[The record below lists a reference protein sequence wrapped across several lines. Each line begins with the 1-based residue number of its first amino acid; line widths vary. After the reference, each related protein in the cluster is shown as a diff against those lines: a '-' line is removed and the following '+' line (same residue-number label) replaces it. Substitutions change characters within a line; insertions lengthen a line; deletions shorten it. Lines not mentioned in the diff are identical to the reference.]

1 MRGRSLT
8 DRIRAPIERVS
19 EAVLIALDQLRA
31 NKFRSAMTILGI
43 VIGVATV
50 VTMSAAIAGIRGQ
63 ALDGIQAA
71 GPQNFIVARY
81 NFVEIQLTDHGGQP
95 PWRRN
100 PPVTPLEVNRLADLS
115 HVRTAIVAL
124 DRSSSVQGPTGSPI
138 SSVSIS
144 GSSAGWD
151 EFTLG
156 SFIAGHN
163 FLPSDVLAS
172 RAVVVLSQPLA
183 HRLFGPLDPLTRTVR
198 LDGRPFTVVGV
209 FEPVGNIFG
218 DSNQNFAVIPYT
230 ASLKHLRTW
239 DGMLRGLIVTA
250 DGSTQ
255 QEAMDQVIASLRG
268 MRTLRPAE
276 ENNFALIRQEQVLE
290 TFNKIT
296 GVFFIVM
303 LGLSSVALLVGGV
316 GVIAIMMISV
326 TERTREIG
334 VRKALGAR
342 RGEILWQFLFEASTL
357 TVVGAAAGMILGAGA
372 AWLIRTATPIP
383 ATIQPGA
390 VAAALVMAAIAGVF
404 FGLVPA
410 WRASRMDPVEA
421 LRYE

>member
-1 MRGRSLT
+1 MGRLSVA
-8 DRIRAPIERVS
+8 DRVRAALERVS
-19 EAVLIALDQLRA
+19 EAVAIALDQLRA

-43 VIGVATV
+43 VVGVATV
-50 VTMSAAIAGIRGQ
+50 VTMSAAIAGVRGQ
-63 ALDGIQAA
+63 ALDGIEAA
-71 GPQNFIVARY
+71 GPQNFILARY
-81 NFVEIQLTDHGGQP
+81 DFVGIQLTHQGSQP
-95 PWRRN
+95 PWARN
-100 PPVTPLEVNRLADLS
+100 PAVTPQEVNRLAELS

-124 DRSSSVQGPTGSPI
+124 DRTSSVQGPSGSPI
-138 SSVSIS
+138 SGVSIS

-156 SFIAGHN
+156 TFIAGHN
-163 FLPSDVLAS
+163 FLPSDVTAS
-172 RAVVVLSQPLA
+172 RPVVVLSEPLA
-183 HRLFGPLDPLTRTVR
+183 RRLFGPLDPLTRTVR
-198 LDGRPFTVVGV
+198 IDGRPFTVVGV

-218 DSNQNFAVIPYT
+218 EANQNYAVIPYT
-230 ASLKHLRTW
+230 ASLKFLRTW

-255 QEAMDQVIASLRG
+255 EQAMDQVIATMRG

-276 ENNFALIRQEQVLE
+276 PNNFALIRQEQILE

-357 TVVGAAAGMILGAGA
+357 TVVGAAVGMLLGTAA
-372 AWLIRTATPIP
+372 AWLIRVATPIP
-383 ATIQPGA
+383 ATVQPGA
-390 VAAALVMAAIAGVF
+390 VGAALVMAAIAGVF
-404 FGLVPA
+404 FGLLPA